1 MWCSARLPFGVSP
14 VDLALTFFYFEQKI
28 FVFLFFNLFLFPQK
42 KSFRQNDKEGMEI
55 EGGRSSRSSAT
66 GVKGQSVSDA
76 PLLTTPAL
84 EDGKDGKGSL
94 DEIKTVPRLASEE
107 AQRDGNEYEEGNES
121 EEDKVQ
127 YIMDLLGISGVHW
140 Y

>member
-1 MWCSARLPFGVSP
+1 M
-14 VDLALTFFYFEQKI
+14 
-28 FVFLFFNLFLFPQK
+28 
-42 KSFRQNDKEGMEI
+42 
-55 EGGRSSRSSAT
+55 EGGRSSSSSAT
-66 GVKGQSVSDA
+66 GVKGQSGSDA
-76 PLLTTPAL
+76 PLLTTHSL

-107 AQRDGNEYEEGNES
+107 AQREGNES

>member
-1 MWCSARLPFGVSP
+1 M
-14 VDLALTFFYFEQKI
+14 
-28 FVFLFFNLFLFPQK
+28 
-42 KSFRQNDKEGMEI
+42 
-55 EGGRSSRSSAT
+55 EGGSSSSSSAT
-66 GVKGQSVSDA
+66 GVKGQSGSDA
-76 PLLTTPAL
+76 PLLTTHSL

-107 AQRDGNEYEEGNES
+107 ALREGNES